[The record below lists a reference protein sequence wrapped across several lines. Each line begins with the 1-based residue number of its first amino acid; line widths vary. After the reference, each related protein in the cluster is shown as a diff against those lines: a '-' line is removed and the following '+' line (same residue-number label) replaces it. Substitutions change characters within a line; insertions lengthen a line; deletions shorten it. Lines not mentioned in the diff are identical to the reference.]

1 MPFRRASA
9 AEHRYRA
16 EDINLGITDTIERDR
31 LVFLNAEG
39 KAVAP
44 LVLKK

>member
-9 AEHRYRA
+9 AEHRYRD
-16 EDINLGITDTIERDR
+16 EDINPGITDAIEGDR